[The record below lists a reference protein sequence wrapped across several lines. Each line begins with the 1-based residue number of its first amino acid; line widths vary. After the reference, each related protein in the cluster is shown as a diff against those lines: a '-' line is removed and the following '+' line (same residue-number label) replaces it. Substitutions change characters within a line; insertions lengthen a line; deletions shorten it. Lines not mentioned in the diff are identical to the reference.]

1 MKREGSLTLVTVA
14 AFSWVLTLEAV
25 VREAAT
31 GD

>member
-1 MKREGSLTLVTVA
+1 MKREGSLTLVTV